1 MESKRVTLC
10 GANSYLKKYYFNEEF
25 AALPDQVKKELN
37 IMCVL
42 FTEEVGGL
50 VTMEFSE
57 AGDLLISVS
66 ADDMDYLYDEI
77 ESGICV
83 RRLQEEHEELF
94 RGLENYY
101 RIRFL
106 GADPKALLVEAAPAG
121 SGTQAEEKRQK
132 DAGRDPGPAQ
142 EEPLQ

>member
-94 RGLENYY
+94 RGLEKYY
-101 RIRFL
+101 KIRFL
-106 GADPKALLVEAAPAG
+106 GAAPEDVLK
-121 SGTQAEEKRQK
+121 EEN
-132 DAGRDPGPAQ
+132 
-142 EEPLQ
+142 